1 MKKFLLVILLGFLFI
16 GGFLVS
22 LPFWYDL
29 HRLQKPVLTLIE
41 KPLGVDIELGKIT
54 VKWSRHFVVSLH
66 RFSLASKKSESKEP
80 FLQTEKLTWEMDLK
94 NLARRIIAGKL
105 TLEKPVIRWP
115 GETNLPG
122 LHFSRWYKYILIEQL
137 ILQDGSLSY
146 ERDGGPL
153 QVTQLEVKLT
163 NLTLR
168 RSRAPLSFDISGR
181 GGDGTV
187 FTGEGRTEYDPTE
200 QKVTLLPSS
209 FKIGAGELK
218 LEGSWSHGVTTLNGH
233 LQMKDSHVTYQD
245 LFAKPAGSPFEV
257 TFEGSHAVGECK
269 ISKLDV
275 TLGSLS
281 LKGEGHKSPAQP
293 LELTLT
299 TGPADLRSFS
309 VLMPRW
315 QDTRWTGIINLK
327 VDLSLQKP
335 GQIAP
340 GEWEANT
347 TLTSDQLSYDTK
359 SFSKVTALLHL
370 KPGQLTLKSFDGDL
384 PKGHFSGSGDIEFAN
399 NAWDLEATWREI
411 DLAATTTQWGGF
423 TPTVSGTGTLTF
435 RGKGVGITAAEIRPT
450 LSGEGKLSI
459 TEGEWHLENFVK
471 NIFATPVTQLL
482 QLAPPLFLQQTKP
495 IPLKMLE
502 IPFTVTQGQIQITT
516 PPLGDENQSVNLS
529 GWVNLDGQVNMAGQ
543 YFLNPIK
550 VESWITNPKLRSAV
564 VESDGRL
571 KLPFSL
577 AGTLPE
583 PTINLD
589 LTGLKSSVDKA
600 ITEMILPTILPT
612 TLPTNPVDN
621 IDRDIEK
628 LPKKT
633 RSHRN

>member
-1 MKKFLLVILLGFLFI
+1 MKKFLFIITLGLLLV
-16 GGFLVS
+16 GGFVVS

-41 KPLGVDIELGKIT
+41 KPLGVDIELEKIT

-66 RFSLASKKSESKEP
+66 NLSLASRKNASKEP
-80 FLQTEKLTWEMDLK
+80 FLKTAKLTWEMDLK

-115 GETNLPG
+115 GGTKLSELRV
-122 LHFSRWYKYILIEQL
+122 SRWHRYILIEQL
-137 ILQDGSLSY
+137 ILQDGSFRY
-146 ERDGGPL
+146 EREGDPL

-168 RSRAPLSFDISGR
+168 RSRAPMSFDISGR
-181 GGDGTV
+181 GGDATE

-209 FKIGAGELK
+209 FKIGASELK

-233 LQMKDSHVTYQD
+233 LQMKDSNVTYQD

-257 TFEGSHAVGECK
+257 IFEGSHSTSECK

-281 LKGEGHKSPAQP
+281 LKGEGHKSPEQP

-309 VLMPRW
+309 VLMPSW
-315 QDTRWTGIINLK
+315 QDTRWTGIVNLK
-327 VDLSLQKP
+327 VDLSLQKL
-335 GQIAP
+335 GQMDL
-340 GEWEANT
+340 GEWEAGT

-399 NAWDLEATWREI
+399 NAWNLEATWWEI

-423 TPTVSGTGTLTF
+423 TPTVTGIGTLTF
-435 RGKGVGITAAEIRPT
+435 RGKGVGTTAAEIRPT

-495 IPLKMLE
+495 LPLKLFE
-502 IPFTVTQGQIQITT
+502 LPFTVTQGQIQMTT
-516 PPLGDENQSVNLS
+516 PPLGDENQSLNLS
-529 GWVNLDGQVNMAGQ
+529 GWINLDGQVNMAGQ

-564 VESDGRL
+564 VEPDGRL

-577 AGTLPE
+577 AGTLPD

-600 ITEMILPTILPT
+600 IGEMILPT
-612 TLPTNPVDN
+612 TLPTTLPANPTDN
-621 IDRDIEK
+621 VDRDIER
-628 LPKKT
+628 LPQKT